1 MVQLTMEYGF
11 CDDSIVGLAT
21 AGYSVFN
28 YTDDIQLASQMGK
41 LSESLIEESPKKHV
55 LRSRLCN
62 ELVSLLKSI
71 AEPIHSVLPLYPE
84 LYNSAMQVG
93 DVENAMICR
102 WSYIAASLWI
112 GATDLYSVSKHLV
125 LCIKEA
131 TKYQQDTVLK
141 SAMVNLNACAYLS
154 GRPATEISVKS
165 YDELIDIGTKTN
177 SAFLLGQI
185 FMHRLALHFWM
196 REYTEVAELSEK
208 HAEMNPSFSQQRRI
222 LNIYR
227 TLFEGIVYLTL
238 ARDTKQTKWK
248 VLGKKAVN
256 WMSQLESMSA
266 WNYENKSI
274 LLQAEF
280 HYLEGDLESAE
291 SAYQASIKSAH
302 VHKFIPEEA
311 LACEL
316 YGVFCVEN
324 QMIDKGHIQLHL
336 ALEKYRLWGATN
348 KANQLQLFIDLVEPR
363 YLQKLKLLED

>member
-1 MVQLTMEYGF
+1 V
-11 CDDSIVGLAT
+11 I
-21 AGYSVFN
+21 
-28 YTDDIQLASQMGK
+28 
-41 LSESLIEESPKKHV
+41 
-55 LRSRLCN
+55 RSRLCN

-84 LYNSAMQVG
+84 LYNSAMHVG
-93 DVENAMICR
+93 DVENAMMCR

-125 LCIKEA
+125 MCIKEA
-131 TKYQQDTVLK
+131 AKYQQNTVLK
-141 SAMVNLNACAYLS
+141 LAMVNLNACTYLS

-165 YDELIDIGTKTN
+165 YDELIEIGMKTN
-177 SAFLLGQI
+177 AAFLLGQI
-185 FMHRLALHFWM
+185 FMHRLAVHFWM
-196 REYTEVAELSEK
+196 REYTKVAELSEN
-208 HAEMNPSFSQQRRI
+208 HSEMNPSFSQQRRI

-238 ARDTKQTKWK
+238 ARDTKQAKWK
-248 VLGKKAVN
+248 ILGKKAVE

-266 WNYENKSI
+266 WNYENKSK

-291 SAYQASIKSAH
+291 SAYQAAIKSAR
-302 VHKFIPEEA
+302 VHNFIPEEA

-324 QMIDKGHIQLHL
+324 QMIDKGHMQLHL
-336 ALEKYRLWGATN
+336 ALKKYSLWGATN
-348 KANQLQLFIDLVEPR
+348 KANQLQLFIDLVEPS
-363 YLQKLKLLED
+363 YSQKLK